1 MESYFLESGL
11 SWTMSKAV
19 PYVIMVFVGL
29 LLILVVKRFLK
40 SINKYL
46 KWVLLLIIFAVPFG
60 IYFILH
66 PIYQGD
72 FSNNVVQ
79 VEKIDEF
86 NELEGEKLVVITIP
100 GCKYCYEAVDD
111 LLIMKSRLKNIS
123 IEYIVCSTDSSTVNW
138 YKEKT
143 GTQIDV
149 RIAQNPESLMRLA
162 DYAFPT
168 YILVDNNKPLKKWSN
183 DSFGVFAKDEVELHF
198 D

>member
-60 IYFILH
+60 IYFMLH

-79 VEKIDEF
+79 VEKIEEF

-111 LLIMKSRLKNIS
+111 LLVMKSRLKNIS

-149 RIAQNPESLMRLA
+149 HIAQNPEALMRLA

>member
-19 PYVIMVFVGL
+19 PYIIMVFVGL
-29 LLILVVKRFLK
+29 LILLVVKRFLK

-60 IYFILH
+60 IYFMLH

-79 VEKIDEF
+79 VEKIEEF

-111 LLIMKSRLKNIS
+111 LLVMKSRLKNIS

-149 RIAQNPESLMRLA
+149 RIAQNPEALMRLA
-162 DYAFPT
+162 DYSFPT